1 MFSNFKDAF
10 IRKSQLTTQTP
21 ESVLDVLSKD
31 LPDGFRYINDHNG
44 FCRID
49 CDGVMDF
56 GELRLQIPEEAKSLF
71 AELDTVTMNDVIT
84 YAQNSQTNI
93 EVLPDLDGFFTV
105 NGKKINVDKFV
116 IAPLKDLQLRNGKV
130 YIMAPPFPPPFPIEV
145 TGNGFSLTLMVQRQ
159 AINSITK
166 VKIGTVSKS
175 ALDVNYTL
183 EPKVE
188 GKLTLN
194 ITMCP
199 SSSAYETLA
208 AKEIFNAFIRGEGTL
223 CGATIRSNEK
233 NIANTVPD
241 EVIRFWHQVVDV
253 EKALD
258 IKFDVTK
265 EMTFDDI
272 KIIKELHRCFVEG
285 MPFKTYLNEN
295 TLRGIGEFMH
305 DSIEIGKEILF
316 EYTESGQIDLL
327 GATITCYKLTGIFG
341 GAVNEIQEP
350 QEGTSGEFF
359 VRMRPVK
366 GKKMYSATQ
375 YFRDEDSLIVYQK
388 DRIHIEHLQ
397 SATELTELK

>member
-10 IRKSQLTTQTP
+10 IRKPQFTIQTP
-21 ESVLDVLSKD
+21 ESVLNVLSKD

-93 EVLPDLDGFFTV
+93 EVLPDPDGFFTV
-105 NGKKINVDKFV
+105 NGKKINVNQFV

-145 TGNGFSLTLMVQRQ
+145 VGNGFSLTLMVQRQ

-241 EVIRFWHQVVDV
+241 EVIRFWHQIVDV
-253 EKALD
+253 EKTLD

-316 EYTESGQIDLL
+316 EYTESGQFDLL
-327 GATITCYKLTGIFG
+327 GATIKCYKLTGIFG

-359 VRMRPVK
+359 VRMRPVE
-366 GKKMYSATQ
+366 GQKMYSATQ

-388 DRIHIEHLQ
+388 DRKHIEHLQ
-397 SATELTELK
+397 SATELK

>member
-10 IRKSQLTTQTP
+10 IRKPQFTIQTP
-21 ESVLDVLSKD
+21 ESVLNVLSKD

-93 EVLPDLDGFFTV
+93 EVLPDPDGFFTV
-105 NGKKINVDKFV
+105 NGKKINVNQFV

-145 TGNGFSLTLMVQRQ
+145 VGNGFSLTLMVQRQ

-327 GATITCYKLTGIFG
+327 GATIKCYKLTGIFG

-359 VRMRPVK
+359 VRMRPVE

-388 DRIHIEHLQ
+388 DRKHIEHLQ
-397 SATELTELK
+397 SATELK

>member
-1 MFSNFKDAF
+1 MFSNFEDAF
-10 IRKSQLTTQTP
+10 IRKPQFTTQPP

-31 LPDGFRYINDHNG
+31 LPDGFRYINDHDG

-93 EVLPDLDGFFTV
+93 EVLPDPDGFFTV

-145 TGNGFSLTLMVQRQ
+145 TGNGFLLTLMVQRQ

-208 AKEIFNAFIRGEGTL
+208 AKEIFNAFIRGESTL

-265 EMTFDDI
+265 EMIFDDI

-327 GATITCYKLTGIFG
+327 GATIKCYKLTGIFG

-359 VRMRPVK
+359 IRMCPVE

-388 DRIHIEHLQ
+388 DWKHIEHLQ
-397 SATELTELK
+397 SATELK

>member
-10 IRKSQLTTQTP
+10 IRKPQFTTQTP

-31 LPDGFRYINDHNG
+31 LPDGFRYINDHDG

-93 EVLPDLDGFFTV
+93 EVLPDPDGFFTV

-145 TGNGFSLTLMVQRQ
+145 VGNGFSLTLMVQRQ

-316 EYTESGQIDLL
+316 EYTESGQFDLL
-327 GATITCYKLTGIFG
+327 GATIKCYKLIGIFG

-359 VRMRPVK
+359 VRMCPVE

-388 DRIHIEHLQ
+388 DRKHIEHLQ
-397 SATELTELK
+397 SATELK

>member
-10 IRKSQLTTQTP
+10 IRKPQFTIQTP
-21 ESVLDVLSKD
+21 ESVLNVLSKD
-31 LPDGFRYINDHNG
+31 LPDGFRYINDHDG

-93 EVLPDLDGFFTV
+93 EVLPDPDGFFTV
-105 NGKKINVDKFV
+105 NGKKINVNQFV

-327 GATITCYKLTGIFG
+327 GATIKCYKLTGIFG

-359 VRMRPVK
+359 VRMCPVE

-388 DRIHIEHLQ
+388 DRKHIEHLQ
-397 SATELTELK
+397 SATELK

>member
-1 MFSNFKDAF
+1 
-10 IRKSQLTTQTP
+10 
-21 ESVLDVLSKD
+21 
-31 LPDGFRYINDHNG
+31 
-44 FCRID
+44 
-49 CDGVMDF
+49 
-56 GELRLQIPEEAKSLF
+56 
-71 AELDTVTMNDVIT
+71 
-84 YAQNSQTNI
+84 
-93 EVLPDLDGFFTV
+93 
-105 NGKKINVDKFV
+105 
-116 IAPLKDLQLRNGKV
+116 
-130 YIMAPPFPPPFPIEV
+130 
-145 TGNGFSLTLMVQRQ
+145 MVQRQ

-241 EVIRFWHQVVDV
+241 EVIRFWHQIVDV
-253 EKALD
+253 EKTLD

-316 EYTESGQIDLL
+316 EYTESGQFDLL
-327 GATITCYKLTGIFG
+327 GATIKCYKLIGIFG

-359 VRMRPVK
+359 VRMRPVE

-388 DRIHIEHLQ
+388 DRKHIEHLQ
-397 SATELTELK
+397 SATELK

>member
-10 IRKSQLTTQTP
+10 IRKPQFTIQTP
-21 ESVLDVLSKD
+21 ESVLNVLSKD

-93 EVLPDLDGFFTV
+93 EVLPDPDGFFTV
-105 NGKKINVDKFV
+105 NGKKINVNQFV

-145 TGNGFSLTLMVQRQ
+145 VGNGFSLTLMVQRQ

-241 EVIRFWHQVVDV
+241 EVIRFWHQIVDV
-253 EKALD
+253 EKTLD

-316 EYTESGQIDLL
+316 EYTESGQFDLL
-327 GATITCYKLTGIFG
+327 GATIKCYKLTGIFG

-359 VRMRPVK
+359 VRMRPVE

-388 DRIHIEHLQ
+388 DRKHIEHLQ
-397 SATELTELK
+397 SATELK

>member
-10 IRKSQLTTQTP
+10 IRKPQFTIQTP
-21 ESVLDVLSKD
+21 ESVLNVLSKD

-93 EVLPDLDGFFTV
+93 EVLPDPDGFFTV
-105 NGKKINVDKFV
+105 NGKKINVNQFV

-145 TGNGFSLTLMVQRQ
+145 VGNGFSLTLMVQRQ

-166 VKIGTVSKS
+166 VKIGTISKS

-241 EVIRFWHQVVDV
+241 EVIRFWHQIVDV
-253 EKALD
+253 EKTLD

-316 EYTESGQIDLL
+316 EYTESGQFDLL
-327 GATITCYKLTGIFG
+327 GATIKCYKLTGIFG

-359 VRMRPVK
+359 VRMRPVE

-388 DRIHIEHLQ
+388 DRKHIEHLQ
-397 SATELTELK
+397 SATELK

>member
-10 IRKSQLTTQTP
+10 IRKPQFTIQTP
-21 ESVLDVLSKD
+21 ESVLNVLSKD
-31 LPDGFRYINDHNG
+31 LPDGFRYINDHDG

-93 EVLPDLDGFFTV
+93 EVLPDPDGFFTV

-241 EVIRFWHQVVDV
+241 EVIRFWHQIVDV
-253 EKALD
+253 EKTLD

-316 EYTESGQIDLL
+316 EYTESGQFDLL
-327 GATITCYKLTGIFG
+327 GATIKCYKLTGIFG

-359 VRMRPVK
+359 VRMRPVE

-388 DRIHIEHLQ
+388 DRKHIEHLQ
-397 SATELTELK
+397 SATELK

>member
-10 IRKSQLTTQTP
+10 IRKPQFTIQTP
-21 ESVLDVLSKD
+21 ESVLNVLSKD

-93 EVLPDLDGFFTV
+93 EVLPDPDGFFTV
-105 NGKKINVDKFV
+105 NGKKINVNQFV

-145 TGNGFSLTLMVQRQ
+145 VGNGFSLTLMVQRQ

-241 EVIRFWHQVVDV
+241 EVIRFWHQIVDV
-253 EKALD
+253 EKTLD

-316 EYTESGQIDLL
+316 EYTESGQFDLL
-327 GATITCYKLTGIFG
+327 GATIKCYKLIGIFG

-359 VRMRPVK
+359 VRMRPVE

-388 DRIHIEHLQ
+388 DRKHIEHLQ
-397 SATELTELK
+397 SATELK

>member
-10 IRKSQLTTQTP
+10 IRKPQFTIQTP
-21 ESVLDVLSKD
+21 ESVLNVLSKD

-56 GELRLQIPEEAKSLF
+56 GELRLQIPEETKSLF

-93 EVLPDLDGFFTV
+93 EVLPDPDGFFTV
-105 NGKKINVDKFV
+105 NGKKINVNQFV

-145 TGNGFSLTLMVQRQ
+145 VGNGFSLTLMVQRQ

-241 EVIRFWHQVVDV
+241 EVIRFWHQIVDV
-253 EKALD
+253 EKTLD

-316 EYTESGQIDLL
+316 EYTESGQFDLL
-327 GATITCYKLTGIFG
+327 GATIKCYKLIGIFG

-359 VRMRPVK
+359 VRMRPVE

-388 DRIHIEHLQ
+388 DRKHIEHLQ
-397 SATELTELK
+397 SATELK

>member
-10 IRKSQLTTQTP
+10 IRKPQFTIQTP
-21 ESVLDVLSKD
+21 ESVLNVLSKD
-31 LPDGFRYINDHNG
+31 LPDGFRYINDHDG

-93 EVLPDLDGFFTV
+93 EVLPDPDGFFTV

-327 GATITCYKLTGIFG
+327 GATIKCYKLTGIFG

-359 VRMRPVK
+359 VRMCPVE

-388 DRIHIEHLQ
+388 DRKHIEHLQ
-397 SATELTELK
+397 SATELK

>member
-10 IRKSQLTTQTP
+10 IRKPQFTTQPP

-31 LPDGFRYINDHNG
+31 LPDGFRYINDHDG

-93 EVLPDLDGFFTV
+93 EVLPDPDGFFTV

-145 TGNGFSLTLMVQRQ
+145 TGNGFLLTLMVQRQ

-208 AKEIFNAFIRGEGTL
+208 AKEIFNAFIRGESTL

-327 GATITCYKLTGIFG
+327 GATIKCYKLTGIFG

-359 VRMRPVK
+359 IRMCPVE

-388 DRIHIEHLQ
+388 DWKHIEHLQ
-397 SATELTELK
+397 SATELK